1 MRLIGTKV
9 TGIIFLID
17 EGMKRLFLLAS
28 VCLVLLAC
36 NSSEE
41 QDSEN
46 QSEEKQKKNVS
57 RRDYSITQAVA
68 YSDLF
73 LDSTAVENY
82 MAAQKIPDSI
92 ARRVRSFY
100 NTRNY
105 QFAWFSSEGFTEQAF
120 GFWNL
125 LDHYTTYSD
134 DTSLT
139 EKNLKRRIDNLTL
152 EENLSVSA
160 SNKTY
165 ITTELQLT
173 VLFIRYSLKNFQK
186 GYVKRKELE
195 RFIPPKKRDPL
206 YLADS
211 LLSKKHKDN
220 KYFEDINEAYRKL
233 KEQLARY
240 TDIAKNGGWPRITA
254 TGKKPIKE
262 GESSPD
268 IANVKRHLFL
278 TGDLPVNDTSQVFN
292 DTLTQALK
300 LFQERF
306 GLKPTGTINA
316 ETVKEL
322 NVPAIERVKQLLI
335 NLERMRWMP
344 SQPEGKL
351 ILVNIPEFVL
361 HVMENGKK
369 VFDMKIVVGKEGHNT
384 MMFTKTLNQVVFSPY
399 WNVPPSIVKEEILPE
414 MEKDPNYLASQN
426 MEIIGESDGLPEIR
440 QLPGEKNAL
449 GKVKFLF
456 PNSYNI
462 YFHDT
467 PAKSLFEKNKR
478 AFSHGCIRL
487 SEPEKMAQ
495 YLLQNDPRW
504 DDIKIM
510 EAMNS
515 DKEQYVKLKDPVEV
529 FITYY
534 TAWVDE
540 TGKLNFRED
549 IYDHDAKI
557 KRKMFS

>member
-1 MRLIGTKV
+1 
-9 TGIIFLID
+9 
-17 EGMKRLFLLAS
+17 MKRLLLFLSFA
-28 VCLVLLAC
+28 CLFIAAC
-36 NSSEE
+36 TGTQDQNGENE
-41 QDSEN
+41 QEI
-46 QSEEKQKKNVS
+46 EEKEKKNIS
-57 RRDYSITQAVA
+57 TRDYSITKAA
-68 YSDLF
+68 SYSDLF
-73 LDSTAVENY
+73 IDSNTVENY
-82 MAAQKIPDSI
+82 MTENEVSDTI

-105 QFAWFSSEGFTEQAF
+105 QFAWFTSEGLTEQAF

-139 EKNLKRRIDNLTL
+139 DKSLKKRFDNLAL

-160 SNKTY
+160 SNKSFVN
-165 ITTELQLT
+165 TELQIT
-173 VLFIRYSLKNFQK
+173 VLFLKYSLKNFQK

-195 RFIPPKKRDPL
+195 RFIPRKKQDVL

-211 LLSKKHKDN
+211 LLTKKHKDN
-220 KYFEDINEAYRKL
+220 KYFEDINEPYKKL
-233 KEQLARY
+233 KEQLTKY
-240 TDIAKNGGWPRITA
+240 TDIARKGGWPMVTA
-254 TGKKPIKE
+254 KGKNPLKE
-262 GESSPD
+262 GASSPD
-268 IANVKRHLFL
+268 IVAIKRHLSL
-278 TGDLPVNDTSQVFN
+278 TGDLTVDDTSQRFN
-292 DTLTQALK
+292 DTLMVAVK
-300 LFQERF
+300 NFQRRF
-306 GLKPTGTINA
+306 GLQETGTINS
-316 ETVKEL
+316 ETIKEL
-322 NVPAIERVKQLLI
+322 NVPALERVKQLVI
-335 NLERMRWMP
+335 NLDRMRWMP

-384 MMFTKTLNQVVFSPY
+384 MMFTKTLNQIVFSPY
-399 WNVPPSIVKEEILPE
+399 WNVPASIVKDELLEE
-414 MEKDPNYLASQN
+414 MAKDPNYLEKQN
-426 MEIIGESDGLPEIR
+426 MEVIGENDGIPEIR

-478 AFSHGCIRL
+478 AYSHGCIRL
-487 SEPEKMAQ
+487 SEPEKMAE
-495 YLLQNDPRW
+495 YLLHDDRSW
-504 DDIKIM
+504 DQIKIM
-510 EAMNS
+510 EAMNAE
-515 DKEQYVKLKDPVEV
+515 KERYVNLKEPVEV

-540 TGKLNFRED
+540 NGKLNFRED
-549 IYDHDAKI
+549 IYDHDQKI
-557 KRKMFS
+557 ERKMFI